1 MPALRPGSHLRV
13 IAPSGPFDQL
23 GFEQGLARLGAR
35 YRVSHRQDIDAK
47 HGYLAGD
54 DDRRAAELLEALED
68 PDIDGIVAAR
78 GGYGATRILHRVPIA
93 TVAAAHK
100 LLVGFSDVTA
110 LHALW
115 AIAGVR
121 SLHGPMLATLG
132 RGEPRLVQRWIEGV
146 EGALPAIHPMRGWGE
161 GLAVGPLAG
170 GNLSVLAALLGT
182 PYFPPLEGAIL
193 FLEDVNEPPYRV
205 DRMLTSLR
213 SAGVLDGI
221 RGVLLGQFTHPSDAQ
236 VLEVLRERLGDR
248 LPVAHGLAAGHVPD
262 NLEVHLGAP
271 VRIAVERG
279 RATVTFLESSVAPE
293 VPTGVP

>member
-1 MPALRPGSHLRV
+1 VRV
-13 IAPSGPFDQL
+13 IAPSGPFDRA
-23 GFEQGLARLGAR
+23 GFEQGLARVRER
-35 YRVSHRQDIDAK
+35 YRVTHRQDIGAQ

-68 PDIDGIVAAR
+68 PEVHAIVAAR

-93 TVAAAHK
+93 TIASANK

-121 SLHGPMLATLG
+121 SLHGAMLALLG
-132 RGEPRLVQRWIEGV
+132 MGEPSLVQRWIGAL
-146 EGALPAIHPMRGWGE
+146 EGALPPMSQMRGWGE
-161 GLAVGPLAG
+161 GVAEGPLLG

-182 PYFPPLEGAIL
+182 PYFPPLDGAVL
-193 FLEDVNEPPYRV
+193 FLEDLNEPPYRI
-205 DRMLTSLR
+205 DRMLTSLL

-221 RGVLLGQFTHPSDAQ
+221 VGVLLGQFTHPSEAQ
-236 VLEVLRERLGDR
+236 VLEVLEERLGDR
-248 LPVAHGLAAGHVPD
+248 VPVAHGLPSGHVPD

-271 VRIAVERG
+271 VRIEVSAG
-279 RATVTFLESSVAPE
+279 RATVTFLESSVAP
-293 VPTGVP
+293 